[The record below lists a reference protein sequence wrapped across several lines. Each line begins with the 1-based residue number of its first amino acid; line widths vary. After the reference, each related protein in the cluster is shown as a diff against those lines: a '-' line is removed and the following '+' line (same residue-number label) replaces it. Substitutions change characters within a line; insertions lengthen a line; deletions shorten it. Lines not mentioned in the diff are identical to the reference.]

1 MVSIKKKEGKI
12 MITKQDLIYMRLNH
26 MHPNYKKIE
35 EAIDDGLVNM
45 TKLGKKVITL
55 YLNKIINGYLPE
67 GMIVDVE
74 LMETLIVSRYK
85 EAGYKILKTS
95 DSHLNTV
102 YCFELI

>member
-35 EAIDDGLVNM
+35 EAIDDGLINM

-55 YLNKIINGYLPE
+55 YI
-67 GMIVDVE
+67 
-74 LMETLIVSRYK
+74 
-85 EAGYKILKTS
+85 
-95 DSHLNTV
+95 
-102 YCFELI
+102 